1 MKKILFW
8 VLPLTIIVACGDDKK
23 DEESIVLET
32 FKDKLSYAMGAA
44 NAQSFAND
52 ESGQTAKLDLDL
64 VAKGFEGNLNGQ
76 NAEACRETL
85 KKCFGEDFQSFDSTY
100 RKEASECLGKLTGSE
115 LYRQMKDVEQLSK
128 FNMKIVAAGFR
139 HGLTKSDTLLKKE
152 EKDKLLQ
159 DFVAEVTQAQQKKM
173 SKSDAP
179 FLANA
184 KARPN
189 TQAIDGGIIIETV
202 KAGTGGSPTMY
213 DDVEAHYILTNAVGD
228 TMESSFDRGQ
238 PLKISL
244 QSVIPGW
251 TMSFPQLKKGGKYRL
266 FIPSELA
273 YKQGAL
279 CFYIELVNFGKAGT
293 IVPAQPQGQMPY

>member
-8 VLPLTIIVACGDDKK
+8 VLPLTIIVACGDGKK
-23 DEESIVLET
+23 AEETVVLET

-64 VAKGFEGNLNGQ
+64 VAKGFEENLTGE
-76 NAEACRETL
+76 NADACRETL

-100 RKEASECLGKLTGSE
+100 RKEASECLGKLTAAE
-115 LYRQMKDVEQLSK
+115 LYRQMKDVDQLSK
-128 FNMKIVAAGFR
+128 FDMKKVGIGFR
-139 HGLTKSDTLLKKE
+139 HGLTKADTLLKKE

-159 DFVAEVTQAQQKKM
+159 DFVAEVTQGQSQKMAKM
-173 SKSDAP
+173 DAP
-179 FLANA
+179 FMA
-184 KARPN
+184 KAKALPN
-189 TQAIDGGIIIETV
+189 TKEIDGGIIIETL

-213 DDVEAHYILTNAVGD
+213 DDVEAHYILTNPAGETV
-228 TMESSFDRGQ
+228 ESSYDRGE

-251 TMSFPQLKKGGKYRL
+251 TMGFPQLKKGGKYRL
-266 FIPSELA
+266 YIPSELA

-279 CFYIELVNFGKAGT
+279 CFEIDLLNYGKAGSL
-293 IVPAQPQGQMPY
+293 VPAQPQGQMPY